1 MDKKDYL
8 ILAELEKNS
17 RIPVNQLAKK
27 VGVSKE
33 VANYR
38 IKRLVKDK
46 IITEFF
52 AVVNTGALGFSRSG
66 CLIQLKNINASQEKQ
81 FIEFLQNHD
90 FISYLGS
97 NLGKWNMAFDI
108 IYKDRLHLESIA
120 KEITLKIHNK
130 IESLIVIGSITD
142 FEAFPLKVM
151 GIKDEVS
158 FDKPLKKVKVDET
171 DLKILD
177 LMSNNSRIEYRE
189 LSSKLK
195 MSANA
200 IKYRIKNLESSG
212 IIQGYTITIDV
223 RKLGYEWHN
232 IQVKLT
238 DIQKENEI
246 KLFLR
251 KNQNVNYFY
260 RHLGNENWDLD
271 IGTVVKNSLELRD
284 FLLLLRERFGD
295 SIKIN
300 DIYSIVELI
309 KGNYAPRGVF
319 QTK

>member
-1 MDKKDYL
+1 MDRKDYK
-8 ILAELEKNS
+8 ILLELERNS
-17 RIPVNQLAKK
+17 RIPINQLAKK
-27 VGVSKE
+27 SGVSKE

-38 IKRLVKDK
+38 LKKLVKDN
-46 IITEFF
+46 IITEMY
-52 AVVNTGALGFSRSG
+52 AVINTEALEFSRST
-66 CLIQLKNINASQEKQ
+66 CLVQLKNISASQER
-81 FIEFLQNHD
+81 EFMNYLKNHD
-90 FISYLGS
+90 FVTYFGPI
-97 NLGKWNMAFDI
+97 LGKWSLAFDLL
-108 IYKDRLHLESIA
+108 YKNKNELDLVV
-120 KEITLKIHNK
+120 KEINSKVHNK
-130 IESLIVIGSITD
+130 IESLMFIGSTID
-142 FEAFPLKVM
+142 FEAFPLKII
-151 GIKDEVS
+151 GINEEIL
-158 FDKPLKKVKVDET
+158 FNKKTESVKVDKV
-171 DLKILD
+171 DLKILE

-200 IKYRIKNLESSG
+200 IKYRIKNMEKAG

-238 DIQKENEI
+238 NIQKENEI
-246 KLFLR
+246 KVFLR
-251 KNQNVNYFY
+251 KNKNVNYFY

-309 KGNYAPRGVF
+309 KGNYAPKGVF
-319 QTK
+319 R